1 MYARVRCFV
10 GECALSPRGPVPS
23 PHASARLRADTD
35 GIVNPR
41 VLVER
46 FRDSLFFVPSLYVFA
61 AIGLAWLTNTLDSE
75 VGPEGLPYLLQT
87 SPSGARAL
95 LGAVAGA
102 TITVAGLVFSLT
114 ALTVQLS
121 ATQYSP
127 RVLQGFLRDRF
138 QQASVGIVVGTFT
151 YSLVAL
157 ATAGPAFEQTIYAPW
172 AATVAT
178 ILAIITVLTIVAF
191 IDHVSRRIRVD
202 DTIRRLAV
210 RTTDSLGSWLRTIE
224 SGAGRDVQAIDHQ
237 AESVTVRSTRAGWV
251 QHIDYQE
258 LMEKSAPGSLIRIDI
273 HVGRFVTSNDPI
285 VTIWSHEPVVDSEVR
300 AAFAIGDTRS
310 IAQDS
315 MFGIR
320 QLVDIALRAMSPGI
334 NDPTTAADVIR
345 HMVEPLQLLL
355 TSELPARVLLGEN
368 GTRLYRPDFTTVDDA
383 VRLAFTEIRLT
394 ADGMVSIGAALA
406 ESIGLLVD
414 AVVGSDF
421 PSRVETLMRQYRL
434 LVEDIAKWQVP
445 DEDLEWIWAAAD
457 RHGLR
462 ERLAA
467 LQEHKSS

>member
-1 MYARVRCFV
+1 M
-10 GECALSPRGPVPS
+10 
-23 PHASARLRADTD
+23 
-35 GIVNPR
+35 NPK

-46 FRDSLFFVPSLYVFA
+46 FRDSLFFVPSLYVFV
-61 AIGLAWLTNTLDSE
+61 AIGLAWLTNTLDSR
-75 VGPEGLPYLLQT
+75 VGPEGLQYLLQT

-138 QQASVGIVVGTFT
+138 QQTSVGIVVGTFT

-157 ATAGPAFEQTIYAPW
+157 ATAGPASEQTIYAPW

-178 ILAIITVLTIVAF
+178 VLAIITVLTIIAF

-210 RTTDSLGSWLRTIE
+210 STTKSLGGWLRTIE
-224 SGAGRDVQAIDHQ
+224 SGAGRDVEPIDHES
-237 AESVTVRSTRAGWV
+237 ESVTISATRAGWV
-251 QHIDYQE
+251 QHVDYAA
-258 LMEKSAPGSLIRIDI
+258 LLNNSAAGSLIRIDI
-273 HVGRFVTSNDPI
+273 RVGRFVTSGDAI
-285 VTIWSHEPVVDSEVR
+285 VTIWSHEPVDESEVR
-300 AAFAIGDTRS
+300 AEVAIGDTRS
-310 IAQDS
+310 IAQDP

-355 TSELPARVLLGEN
+355 VSELPARVLLGDD

-383 VRLAFTEIRLT
+383 LRLAFTEIRLT
-394 ADGMVSIGAALA
+394 ASGMVSVGAALVD
-406 ESIGLLVD
+406 SIGSLMKAALD
-414 AVVGSDF
+414 SEF
-421 PSRVETLMRQYRL
+421 PSRADSLMRQYQL
-434 LVEDIAKWQVP
+434 LVEDIDQWQIP
-445 DEDLEWIWAAAD
+445 DDDLEWMWATAD
-457 RHGLR
+457 RYGLR

-467 LQEHKSS
+467 VQAEETA